1 MGCTIILD
9 ILPNSKHKYRHEVRG
24 GVKLAPEAEARPGGP
39 MWTAAWEPVGSSRSN
54 ASVYGDH
61 RAFAVSNAAVQNT
74 SSSSSSPYS
83 SSHSSFS
90 LRSPRC
96 RCPLV
101 LVLVLVLDRK
111 HRADALHVA
120 SDLLCILVR
129 RLERHDG
136 LRDPAESELE
146 HDSSERGRFESG
158 EHPRGLLEEQLTFR

>member
-1 MGCTIILD
+1 M
-9 ILPNSKHKYRHEVRG
+9 YRHEVRG
-24 GVKLAPEAEARPGGP
+24 GVKLAPEACPGGP
-39 MWTAAWEPVGSSRSN
+39 LWTAAPGKLKVKCVGIRQPPRIR
-54 ASVYGDH
+54 G
-61 RAFAVSNAAVQNT
+61 QNT

-96 RCPLV
+96 RCRCRCPPCV
-101 LVLVLVLDRK
+101 VLVLVLDRK